1 SAFAALHPP
10 PSTAGRARRGCRAC
24 GRRETDPAKSAVRAR
39 ERSGGRARGSEPDPG
54 LPASVLAGSGLRPT
68 PEGGEAR
75 PGAARGARGAPARE
89 TRARGGRAGSV
100 SPGRGAR
107 SASAGRGAGTCLR
120 RPRGGADG
128 RACSLQQDQAEKE
141 NPMRELRIRKLCL
154 NICVGESGD
163 RLTRAAKV
171 LEQLTGQ
178 TPVFSKA
185 RYTVRSF
192 GIRRNEKIAVHCT
205 VRGAKAEEI
214 LEKGLK
220 VREYELRKNNFSDTG
235 NFGFGIQEHIDLG
248 IKYDPSIGIYGLDFY
263 VVLGRPGFSIADKKR
278 RTGCIGAKHRISK
291 EEAMRWFQQKY
302 DGIILPG
309 K

>member
-1 SAFAALHPP
+1 MRDAAWEWR
-10 PSTAGRARRGCRAC
+10 SSNTFWC
-24 GRRETDPAKSAVRAR
+24 GISQQNRC
-39 ERSGGRARGSEPDPG
+39 GSS
-54 LPASVLAGSGLRPT
+54 LPAS
-68 PEGGEAR
+68 
-75 PGAARGARGAPARE
+75 
-89 TRARGGRAGSV
+89 
-100 SPGRGAR
+100 
-107 SASAGRGAGTCLR
+107 ASDR
-120 RPRGGADG
+120 D
-128 RACSLQQDQAEKE
+128 SQQDPSPLCHHLPRRSPEQTPRLRQQLTQDQGEKE

-278 RTGCIGAKHRISK
+278 RTGNIGAKHRIGK

>member
-1 SAFAALHPP
+1 EDVLYSPELAQRGHDDDASRTREDNGDPEDMDQDKHDD
-10 PSTAGRARRGCRAC
+10 STDDSD
-24 GRRETDPAKSAVRAR
+24 T
-39 ERSGGRARGSEPDPG
+39 
-54 LPASVLAGSGLRPT
+54 
-68 PEGGEAR
+68 
-75 PGAARGARGAPARE
+75 
-89 TRARGGRAGSV
+89 
-100 SPGRGAR
+100 
-107 SASAGRGAGTCLR
+107 
-120 RPRGGADG
+120 
-128 RACSLQQDQAEKE
+128 QDQGEKE

-291 EEAMRWFQQKY
+291 EEAMRWFQQKV
-302 DGIILPG
+302 GRLANLPCKVAHFWVPG
-309 K
+309 SESVTWETITDIEG